1 MKKGFTL
8 IELMIVV
15 AIIGVLA
22 AVALPAYSDYVMKSR
37 EAEAINVLGDIRT
50 AQLSYY
56 DHPFLGNQSFAT
68 TLVALDY
75 SLDGDVDTATDKYVG
90 KGPAYYTYTVESS
103 GASNR
108 ADSGPTFGTVKHCTL
123 ELWNRDGKMD
133 MTKCT
138 AS

>member
-56 DHPFLGNQSFAT
+56 DHPFLGNQTYAT

-75 SLDGDVDTATDKYVG
+75 NLSGDVDTATDVYVG
-90 KGPAYYTYTVESS
+90 KGPAYYTYTVQSS
-103 GASNR
+103 GSTNR
-108 ADSGPTFGTVKHCTL
+108 AVSGTTFGTVKHCTL
-123 ELWNRDGKMD
+123 ELTNSDGQMSL
-133 MTKCT
+133 TKCT
-138 AS
+138 NS